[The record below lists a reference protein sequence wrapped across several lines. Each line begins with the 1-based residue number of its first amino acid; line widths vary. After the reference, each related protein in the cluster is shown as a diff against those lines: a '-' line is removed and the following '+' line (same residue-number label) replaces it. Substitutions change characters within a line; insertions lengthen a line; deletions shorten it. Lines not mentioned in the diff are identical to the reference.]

1 MKLRGIDF
9 GPIWG
14 ASGVQ
19 GFFGEG
25 YPYHRISKFFGLG
38 PNFKRM
44 TFVAKTTTLNPR
56 PGNMPLSQDG
66 ITPKQWKPK
75 CIKVNFFTG
84 AVLNSVGLSGPGVE
98 ALLNTG
104 RWQARTEPFV
114 LSFMGV
120 ATNRERYTE
129 LAGFVSILKDYLP
142 AFNAPI
148 ALQINLS
155 CPNVCLDPAR
165 LLDEALVLLVIAKQL
180 DIPLM
185 FKLSVT
191 TPVAVIKDIAAHPDL
206 DGLCISNTIPYG
218 MFPKIINWKKLFG
231 KESPLKDL
239 GGGGLSGAPILP
251 LVIKWLREA
260 KGSGIKIP
268 INVGG
273 GIMCP
278 NDVDE
283 VFAACADS
291 VFIGSMAMLRSWRV
305 KATISRAF
313 ELFVTPE
320 PQPMVL

>member
-9 GPIWG
+9 GPVWG

-25 YPYHRISKFFGLG
+25 YPYHRISKSLGLG

-44 TFVAKTTTLNPR
+44 TFVAKTTTFNPR
-56 PGNMPLSQDG
+56 PGNMPLKKDG
-66 ITPKQWKPK
+66 ITPKHWKPR
-75 CIKVNFFTG
+75 CIKVKFFTG
-84 AVLNSVGLSGPGVE
+84 AVLNSVGLSGPGIE
-98 ALLNTG
+98 ALLKTE

-114 LSFMGV
+114 LSFMSV
-120 ATNRERYTE
+120 APNREKRYTE
-129 LAGFVSILKDYLP
+129 LAGFVSALKHHLP
-142 AFNAPI
+142 GFKAPI

-155 CPNVCLDPAR
+155 CPNVCLDTAK
-165 LLDEALVLLVIAKQL
+165 LLDEALVLLTIAKQL
-180 DIPLM
+180 NIPIM
-185 FKLSVT
+185 FKLSVA
-191 TPVAVIKDIAAHPDL
+191 TPVAAIKDIAAHPDL

-218 MFPKIINWKKLFG
+218 LFPEIINWEKLFG

-251 LVIKWLREA
+251 LVVEWLREA
-260 KGSGIKIP
+260 KDSGIKIP

-273 GIMCP
+273 GIMTP
-278 NDVDE
+278 NDVDKLY
-283 VFAACADS
+283 AACADS

-313 ELFVTPE
+313 ELFLTAKP
-320 PQPMVL
+320 